1 MQIFN
6 NPNYNFV
13 RWRWHALALS
23 LVIVLAGVA
32 LIATRGPKLGVEF
45 AGGTEI
51 ILKLDR
57 TVDLGAI
64 RNALGG
70 MAGGAGEDAIVQ
82 NYGPPSENRVIIRMS
97 RAGAESGGS
106 LSEAADAAAVALTQA
121 KVATVAGLCS
131 ATVTTNCIERT
142 QIVGP
147 IVGEQLKKQGTLA
160 TILALGGILL
170 YIALRFQLSFAVG
183 AVVATVHDLL
193 VTLAFLTFFQYDIT
207 LNVIAA
213 ILTITGYSVND
224 TIVVFDRIRENMR
237 SMRRDNLEH
246 IVNVAVN
253 QTLARTIIT
262 AGTTLLSVVALYLFG
277 GEVLKGM
284 AFTLLVGIISGTY
297 STIFIAA
304 SIAIM
309 WQRGR
314 PVKGQVAAA
323 PTTPSARKPRS
334 RRAS

>member
-6 NPNYNFV
+6 KPNYNFV

-23 LVIVLAGVA
+23 AAIVLAGAA

-45 AGGTEI
+45 AGGTVV

-57 TVDLGAI
+57 SVDLGEI
-64 RNALGG
+64 RSALRGMPGG
-70 MAGGAGEDAIVQ
+70 GGGDAIVQ
-82 NYGPPSENRVIIRMS
+82 HYGDVSQNRVMIRVG
-97 RAGAESGGS
+97 RVGAESGGS
-106 LSEAADAAAVALTQA
+106 LSAVADEVAAAVTQA
-121 KVATVAGLCS
+121 KVANITGPCS
-131 ATVTTNCIERT
+131 TTLTTNCVEGT
-142 QIVGP
+142 EIVGP
-147 IVGEQLKKQGTLA
+147 IVGEQLKKQGILA
-160 TILALGGILL
+160 TVLALGGILL

-183 AVVATVHDLL
+183 AVVATIHDLL

-237 SMRRDNLEH
+237 SMRRDNLEQ

-253 QTLARTIIT
+253 QTLARTVIT
-262 AGTTLLSVVALYLFG
+262 AGTTLLSVIALYLFG
-277 GEVLKGM
+277 GEVLEGM

-314 PVKGQVAAA
+314 PLKGQAQPA
-323 PTTPSARKPRS
+323 TPAARKPRS